1 MGTYLKG
8 SPMKTVIVI
17 FAFGMV
23 ISSINAYAKPGV
35 KGERKPPQKAV
46 DGCVDISEG
55 EQVTFVIPR

>member
-1 MGTYLKG
+1 
-8 SPMKTVIVI
+8 MKTVIVI

-23 ISSINAYAKPGV
+23 ISSIHAYAKPGV